1 MDIAHNPI
9 SFNKKLFFTS
19 SFCFVSSKTVL
30 LILLHSF
37 SCLVQKFCQDA
48 LFVQL
53 QMYILNTF
61 YKLDEKPP
69 ALSSDNHMY
78 YPIIC
83 ITWGF
88 AV

>member
-19 SFCFVSSKTVL
+19 SFCFVSSKTDL
-30 LILLHSF
+30 LILLVS
-37 SCLVQKFCQDA
+37 LVQKFCQDA

-69 ALSSDNHMY
+69 ALSSDNHIY

>member
-30 LILLHSF
+30 LILLVS
-37 SCLVQKFCQDA
+37 LVHKFGQDV

-69 ALSSDNHMY
+69 ALSSDNHIY

>member
-30 LILLHSF
+30 LIFLVSLL
-37 SCLVQKFCQDA
+37 QKFGQDV

-69 ALSSDNHMY
+69 ALSSDNHIY

>member
-30 LILLHSF
+30 LILLVS
-37 SCLVQKFCQDA
+37 LVQKFCQDA

-69 ALSSDNHMY
+69 ALSSDNHIY